1 MFVTAGGNDSAV
13 SMESLDNSEALPMTN
28 QEKREESSAE
38 VLEILEDDRFDTALK
53 EQEQRSFEEQPIF
66 STANSNDSDVLMG
79 SLNNSEAFSVA
90 NLEKQEESSADTLE
104 ILEDDGFESEADYQ
118 EQRSLE
124 EQPTMTSADSND
136 SAMLME
142 SLDNSEA
149 FSVAN
154 LEKQEESSADTLEMH
169 KDDGFENNSEA
180 FSVINHE
187 KQKESSVD
195 ALEIHKDDR
204 FESEVDYQEQ
214 RSLEEQP
221 MFISAD
227 SDYPAVLMENLDNTE
242 PFPMT
247 SQEKQQE
254 SSAEAPEMLED
265 DRPAIEVNY
274 QEQRSLKE
282 QLMFVAADSNDS
294 AGLIESLN
302 NSEALPV
309 ANQEKQKQ
317 SSAEAL
323 EMLEDARFEGEV
335 SEQEVRY
342 VKEEQAMFVV
352 ANSNDSAMLMKSL
365 HNSGAFPMTN
375 QEKQEERTA
384 EGLEMLENA
393 RAESEVIEQEQRS
406 LEEKQ
411 SKVFAAD
418 HNDSALLTVSLDN
431 SEAFP
436 MNNQEKQ
443 DGRAESKALSKNREN
458 VDNPETFPVT
468 NQEKQEESSAKAL
481 EMLQNNRSEM
491 EAQEQEKSFLEE
503 QSMFV
508 AVDSNDSA
516 VLIESLDNSEAF
528 PVTTWEQ
535 QEESSAEALELPEGS
550 RSESEVIEQEQ
561 RSAENERP
569 MFVTA
574 DNNDSVV
581 LMESLDNSKAF
592 PVTNHEKEEETSAC
606 LEIPVD
612 DS

>member
-1 MFVTAGGNDSAV
+1 MS
-13 SMESLDNSEALPMTN
+13 
-28 QEKREESSAE
+28 
-38 VLEILEDDRFDTALK
+38 
-53 EQEQRSFEEQPIF
+53 
-66 STANSNDSDVLMG
+66 
-79 SLNNSEAFSVA
+79 
-90 NLEKQEESSADTLE
+90 
-104 ILEDDGFESEADYQ
+104 
-118 EQRSLE
+118 
-124 EQPTMTSADSND
+124 
-136 SAMLME
+136 
-142 SLDNSEA
+142 
-149 FSVAN
+149 
-154 LEKQEESSADTLEMH
+154 
-169 KDDGFENNSEA
+169 
-180 FSVINHE
+180 
-187 KQKESSVD
+187 
-195 ALEIHKDDR
+195 
-204 FESEVDYQEQ
+204 
-214 RSLEEQP
+214 
-221 MFISAD
+221 
-227 SDYPAVLMENLDNTE
+227 
-242 PFPMT
+242 
-247 SQEKQQE
+247 
-254 SSAEAPEMLED
+254 
-265 DRPAIEVNY
+265 
-274 QEQRSLKE
+274 
-282 QLMFVAADSNDS
+282 ADSNDS

-384 EGLEMLENA
+384 EGPEMLENA

-443 DGRAESKALSKNREN
+443 DGRAESKAIEQEQRSPKEKESKVFAGDSNDTAVLTRSVDNSGAFPMTNQEKQDKSSAESLEMAEDDRLESEVSEEEQMVLEEQPMLVASDSHDSALVTEN

-528 PVTTWEQ
+528 PVTNWEQ

-574 DNNDSVV
+574 DSNDSVV

>member
-1 MFVTAGGNDSAV
+1 V
-13 SMESLDNSEALPMTN
+13 S
-28 QEKREESSAE
+28 
-38 VLEILEDDRFDTALK
+38 
-53 EQEQRSFEEQPIF
+53 
-66 STANSNDSDVLMG
+66 
-79 SLNNSEAFSVA
+79 
-90 NLEKQEESSADTLE
+90 
-104 ILEDDGFESEADYQ
+104 
-118 EQRSLE
+118 
-124 EQPTMTSADSND
+124 
-136 SAMLME
+136 
-142 SLDNSEA
+142 
-149 FSVAN
+149 
-154 LEKQEESSADTLEMH
+154 
-169 KDDGFENNSEA
+169 
-180 FSVINHE
+180 
-187 KQKESSVD
+187 
-195 ALEIHKDDR
+195 
-204 FESEVDYQEQ
+204 
-214 RSLEEQP
+214 
-221 MFISAD
+221 
-227 SDYPAVLMENLDNTE
+227 
-242 PFPMT
+242 
-247 SQEKQQE
+247 
-254 SSAEAPEMLED
+254 
-265 DRPAIEVNY
+265 
-274 QEQRSLKE
+274 
-282 QLMFVAADSNDS
+282 ADSNDS

-384 EGLEMLENA
+384 EGPEMLENA

-443 DGRAESKALSKNREN
+443 DGRAESKAIEQEQRSPKEKESKVFAGDSNDTAVLTRSVDNSGAFPMTNQEKQDKSSAESLEMAEDDRLESEVSEEEHMILEEQPMLVASDSHDSALVTEN

-528 PVTTWEQ
+528 PVTNWEQ

-574 DNNDSVV
+574 DSNDSVV

>member
-1 MFVTAGGNDSAV
+1 V
-13 SMESLDNSEALPMTN
+13 S
-28 QEKREESSAE
+28 
-38 VLEILEDDRFDTALK
+38 
-53 EQEQRSFEEQPIF
+53 
-66 STANSNDSDVLMG
+66 
-79 SLNNSEAFSVA
+79 
-90 NLEKQEESSADTLE
+90 
-104 ILEDDGFESEADYQ
+104 
-118 EQRSLE
+118 
-124 EQPTMTSADSND
+124 
-136 SAMLME
+136 
-142 SLDNSEA
+142 
-149 FSVAN
+149 
-154 LEKQEESSADTLEMH
+154 
-169 KDDGFENNSEA
+169 
-180 FSVINHE
+180 
-187 KQKESSVD
+187 
-195 ALEIHKDDR
+195 
-204 FESEVDYQEQ
+204 
-214 RSLEEQP
+214 
-221 MFISAD
+221 
-227 SDYPAVLMENLDNTE
+227 
-242 PFPMT
+242 
-247 SQEKQQE
+247 
-254 SSAEAPEMLED
+254 
-265 DRPAIEVNY
+265 
-274 QEQRSLKE
+274 
-282 QLMFVAADSNDS
+282 ADSNDS

-384 EGLEMLENA
+384 EGPEMLENA

-443 DGRAESKALSKNREN
+443 DGRAESKAIEQEQRSPKEKESKVFAGDSNDTAVLTRSVDNSGAFPMTNQEKQDKSSAESLEMAEDDRLESEVSEEEQMVLEEQPMLVASDSHDSALVTEN

-528 PVTTWEQ
+528 PVTNWEQ

-574 DNNDSVV
+574 DSNDSVV

>member
-1 MFVTAGGNDSAV
+1 MS
-13 SMESLDNSEALPMTN
+13 
-28 QEKREESSAE
+28 
-38 VLEILEDDRFDTALK
+38 
-53 EQEQRSFEEQPIF
+53 
-66 STANSNDSDVLMG
+66 
-79 SLNNSEAFSVA
+79 
-90 NLEKQEESSADTLE
+90 
-104 ILEDDGFESEADYQ
+104 
-118 EQRSLE
+118 
-124 EQPTMTSADSND
+124 
-136 SAMLME
+136 
-142 SLDNSEA
+142 
-149 FSVAN
+149 
-154 LEKQEESSADTLEMH
+154 
-169 KDDGFENNSEA
+169 
-180 FSVINHE
+180 
-187 KQKESSVD
+187 
-195 ALEIHKDDR
+195 
-204 FESEVDYQEQ
+204 
-214 RSLEEQP
+214 
-221 MFISAD
+221 
-227 SDYPAVLMENLDNTE
+227 
-242 PFPMT
+242 
-247 SQEKQQE
+247 
-254 SSAEAPEMLED
+254 
-265 DRPAIEVNY
+265 
-274 QEQRSLKE
+274 
-282 QLMFVAADSNDS
+282 ADSNDS

-384 EGLEMLENA
+384 EGPEMLENA

-443 DGRAESKALSKNREN
+443 DGRAESKAIEQEQRSPKEKESKVFAGDSNDTAVLTRSVDNSGAFPMTNQEKQDKSSAESLEMAEDDRLESEVSEEEHMILEEQPMLVASDSHDSALVTEN

-528 PVTTWEQ
+528 PVTNWEQ

-574 DNNDSVV
+574 DSNDSVV